1 MHSTPC
7 AKTLQDVLIEQ
18 ISELYSVEIQFLQVL
33 PKLAEAAFDQGLK
46 AHFMEYQAQS
56 KRYLA
61 QLARTSELLGV
72 PLAGDYESP
81 MDLLIANL
89 APANTPP
96 SVAADADLICGAY
109 KVESYQKAGRV
120 GICAFAQM
128 LGCEELAEAVI
139 AAESS
144 RSAGCGG

>member
-1 MHSTPC
+1 MHVTPC

-18 ISELYSVEIQFLQVL
+18 ISELYSVEMQFLQVL
-33 PKLAEAAFDQGLK
+33 PKLAEAAHDQGLK
-46 AHFMEYQAQS
+46 AHFRDYQAQS

-61 QLARTSELLGV
+61 QLAQTSELLGV

-81 MDLLIANL
+81 MGQFIANL
-89 APANTPP
+89 APAHTPP
-96 SVAADADLICGAY
+96 GVASDADLICAAY

-128 LGCEELAEAVI
+128 LGCEELANAVI
-139 AAESS
+139 AAEST
-144 RSAGCGG
+144 RSAG

>member
-1 MHSTPC
+1 MHATPC

-33 PKLAEAAFDQGLK
+33 PKLAEAAYDQGLK
-46 AHFMEYQAQS
+46 AHFLEYQVQS

-61 QLARTSELLGV
+61 HLARTSELFGV
-72 PLAGDYESP
+72 PLADDYESP
-81 MDLLIANL
+81 MGLLIANL

-96 SVAADADLICGAY
+96 GAATDADLICAAY

-128 LGCEELAEAVI
+128 LGCEELANAVI
-139 AAESS
+139 AAEK
-144 RSAGCGG
+144 GGRAD